1 MKLLKRMYMMNWL
14 KMFMVL
20 ILMNLFKKQIMM
32 LRSEIL
38 NLATSTALNAFENKI
53 PKVGDLVKKLIMMKK

>member
-1 MKLLKRMYMMNWL
+1 MNWL
-14 KMFMVL
+14 KMLMVL

-53 PKVGDLVKKLIMMKK
+53 LKVGDLVKNLIMMKK

>member
-14 KMFMVL
+14 KMLMVL
-20 ILMNLFKKQIMM
+20 ILMNLFKKQIVM